1 MIEPKNLTD
10 LRRFLGMCNQLNK
23 FSPQLTDRTKPLRD
37 LLCNKNQWLW
47 GEAQQKAF
55 VETKKLLSSTP
66 ALALYDQKC
75 PTRISADASS
85 FGLGAVLMQQYP
97 NNQWRPV
104 AYASRAMT
112 PTEQRYAQVEKE
124 ALAIT
129 WSCERFL
136 QYLLGLPFEIET
148 DHKPLVSLLGYK
160 PIDEL
165 PLRIQR
171 FRMRMM
177 KYTYTI
183 FNVPGKNLVMAD
195 VLSRAPAQ
203 QQTAD
208 DDEWNSEV
216 DAYVRAIFNSLPATD
231 KRIQQIQASQE
242 KDPTCILLKKYC
254 LEGWPSKQKLKG
266 EIRKYLQTASELSI
280 CEGLILRNYSRIVIP
295 KALQKEILQKLHKG
309 HQGINKCK

>member
-1 MIEPKNLTD
+1 
-10 LRRFLGMCNQLNK
+10 
-23 FSPQLTDRTKPLRD
+23 
-37 LLCNKNQWLW
+37 
-47 GEAQQKAF
+47 
-55 VETKKLLSSTP
+55 
-66 ALALYDQKC
+66 
-75 PTRISADASS
+75 
-85 FGLGAVLMQQYP
+85 
-97 NNQWRPV
+97 
-104 AYASRAMT
+104 MT

-216 DAYVRAIFNSLPATD
+216 DAYVLAIFNSLPATD

-254 LEGWPSKQKLKG
+254 LEGWPSSSKQKLKG

-295 KALQKEILQKLHKG
+295 KALQKEILQKLHRG

>member
-1 MIEPKNLTD
+1 MTAKYTRETAKTWLYTQQGEMLAVKILGHIVDKEGIRPDPEKVKGINDMTEPKSLTD

-23 FSPQLTDRTKPLRD
+23 FSPQLTDKTKPLRD

-66 ALALYDQKC
+66 VLALYDHKC
-75 PTRISADASS
+75 PTRVSADASS

-104 AYASRAMT
+104 VYALRAMT

-129 WSCERFL
+129 WGCERFL

-148 DHKPLVSLLGYK
+148 DHKPLVSLLGDK

-183 FNVPGKNLVMAD
+183 FHIPGKNLVIAD
-195 VLSRAPAQ
+195 ALSRAPAQ
-203 QQTAD
+203 QQTTD
-208 DDEWNSEV
+208 DDKWN
-216 DAYVRAIFNSLPATD
+216 R
-231 KRIQQIQASQE
+231 
-242 KDPTCILLKKYC
+242 
-254 LEGWPSKQKLKG
+254 G
-266 EIRKYLQTASELSI
+266 
-280 CEGLILRNYSRIVIP
+280 
-295 KALQKEILQKLHKG
+295 
-309 HQGINKCK
+309 